1 MEVSQNLTGVPDKV
15 RSPAGCQYKSPG
27 QGQNSMNDLYTDTER
42 EQLQEIKR
50 LRKVIPGIRTTFV
63 EAAFKFTLHFPHNF
77 IEEAWKDDAWLQK
90 HLRDKFTSLCRKDGY
105 GSPNAVLN
113 LYAQLDHQNRVIFIK
128 YIVDWF
134 NQKWPA
140 K

>member
-1 MEVSQNLTGVPDKV
+1 MS
-15 RSPAGCQYKSPG
+15 
-27 QGQNSMNDLYTDTER
+27 DLYTDTER

-50 LRKVIPGIRTTFV
+50 LRKFIPEVREIFV

-77 IEEAWKDDAWLQK
+77 IEEAWKNNPWLQK
-90 HLRDKFTSLCRKDGY
+90 HLCDKFTSLCRKDGY
-105 GSPNAVLN
+105 GSPNAVISF
-113 LYAQLDHQNRVIFIK
+113 YSELDHQNRITFIK

-134 NQKWPA
+134 NYKWPE

>member
-1 MEVSQNLTGVPDKV
+1 
-15 RSPAGCQYKSPG
+15 
-27 QGQNSMNDLYTDTER
+27 MNDLYTDTER

-50 LRKVIPGIRTTFV
+50 LRKIIPEIRETFI

-105 GSPNAVLN
+105 GNPNAVLS
-113 LYAQLDHQNRVIFIK
+113 LYTQLDHQNRVIFIK